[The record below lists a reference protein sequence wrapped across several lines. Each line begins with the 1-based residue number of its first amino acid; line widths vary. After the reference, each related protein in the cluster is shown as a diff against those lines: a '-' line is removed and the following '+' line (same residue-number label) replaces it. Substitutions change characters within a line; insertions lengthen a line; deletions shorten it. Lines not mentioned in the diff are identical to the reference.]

1 MSARIVRLL
10 ALALAMATGSAAG
23 SVPNDIQQL
32 VLAGPPGSER
42 FGSSV
47 TWLPNGNFVV
57 IDPLFDL
64 ENGTQNVGAVWV
76 YRFDGSVVSRL
87 TGANANDQLGNTD
100 LANPGSRV
108 ILLPNSNF
116 VVRSFGY
123 NAQAGSV
130 TFVNGTTGLNGV
142 ISPANSLVGG
152 SPGDLIGSTGGG
164 SGIQVLANGDYVV
177 QSPSW
182 DAPGGII
189 DAGAVTQ
196 GSGTTGITGVVSAA
210 NSLVGSRA
218 RDLVGE
224 RVTVLTNGNYVVA
237 SIVWDREVSGT
248 ILINSGAL
256 TWQNAASPT
265 FGPVSE
271 ANSLVTDN
279 SPGSASG
286 LVIDVTALAN
296 GNYVVAM
303 PGWSNVS
310 QPAIGA
316 GAVVWGSGTVP
327 LIGVVSAAN
336 ALIGTTAGDQVG
348 SVITALADGNYV
360 VGAPRHNGSRGAVRW
375 VNGSAPVTG
384 LMTQGNSLV
393 GSIANDQ
400 VGGAGILGL
409 PNGAYLVASR
419 DWDRNGVTNVGAV
432 TYGPAGIG
440 VTGPVSPTNSLV
452 GTRTAD
458 LREDATQGIVV
469 LSNGHYVI
477 GAPDWDLSAS
487 ITDVGAAIWADG
499 NVGVF
504 GEISAANALIGS
516 TAGDRVGATSL
527 VAGRVGI
534 VALANGHYVVSSES
548 WDNGALTNVGAATWG
563 DGVIGT
569 RGPVSAANSLT
580 GAEVNDRVG
589 GAVALTSGHYVVR
602 SANSTP
608 GFGSLGA
615 VTWVNGIGPN
625 SALMT
630 AANSL
635 VGTRFDDNVGTRI
648 TALANG
654 NYVVN
659 SRNWSTA
666 TISRAG
672 ASTWGNGFQPM
683 SGPLGANSA
692 TGANNSLIGARADD
706 LLGDFIP
713 ATALPDGNYFVT
725 SPFVAG
731 VGFRGAISLG
741 YAGGG
746 LVGVINGRNSVLGG
760 VETNGNFTARTD
772 YDVATRTLLVGHG
785 AQNRVILARYLADVL
800 MATGFE

>member
-10 ALALAMATGSAAG
+10 ALALAMATGSATG

-76 YRFDGSVVSRL
+76 YRFDGSIVSRL

-123 NAQAGSV
+123 NAGAGSV

-142 ISPANSLVGG
+142 ISPTNSLVGG
-152 SPGDLIGSTGGG
+152 SPDDRIGSTGGG

-182 DAPGGII
+182 DAPGVM

-224 RVTVLTNGNYVVA
+224 RVTVLSNGNYVVA

-248 ILINSGAL
+248 VLVNAGAL
-256 TWQNAASPT
+256 TWQSAAAPT

-279 SPGSASG
+279 SLGPSQG
-286 LVIDVTALAN
+286 LVINVTPLAN
-296 GNYVVAM
+296 GNYAVAM
-303 PGWSNVS
+303 PGWSNVP

-316 GAVVWGSGTVP
+316 GAVVWGSGTAP

-336 ALIGTTAGDQVG
+336 ALIGTSAGDQVG
-348 SVITALADGNYV
+348 TVITALADGNYV
-360 VGAPRHNGSRGAVRW
+360 IGAPRHNGSRGAVRW
-375 VNGSAPVTG
+375 ANGSAPISGV
-384 LMTQGNSLV
+384 MTPANSLV

-400 VGGAGILGL
+400 IGGAGILGL

-432 TYGPAGIG
+432 TYGPAGMG

-452 GTRTAD
+452 GARTAD
-458 LREDATQGIVV
+458 LREDASQGITI
-469 LSNGHYVI
+469 LTNGNYVI

-499 NVGVF
+499 NIGAF

-516 TAGDRVGATSL
+516 TAGDRVGGSSL
-527 VAGRVGI
+527 VAGRAGI
-534 VALANGHYVVSSES
+534 LALANGHYVVSSAS

-589 GAVALTSGHYVVR
+589 GAVALTNGHYVVR
-602 SANSTP
+602 SVNSDP

-615 VTWVNGIGPN
+615 VTWVNGFGPTN
-625 SALMT
+625 ALMT
-630 AANSL
+630 SANSL
-635 VGTRFDDNVGTRI
+635 VGTRFDDSIGTRI

-659 SRNWSTA
+659 SRDWSTA
-666 TISRAG
+666 TMTRAG

-683 SGPLGANSA
+683 AGPLGANSA
-692 TGANNSLIGARADD
+692 TGANNSLIGARTDD

-772 YDVATRTLLVGHG
+772 YDVATRTLLVGQG
-785 AQNRVILARYLADVL
+785 AQNRVILARFLADVL